1 MQLCRLEESRRERK
15 HKVSKK
21 KKYWK
26 NIGKILEKMC
36 EYVRKSKSRAAS
48 RLWNIEQPLHT
59 ALSA

>member
-21 KKYWK
+21 NK
-26 NIGKILEKMC
+26 NTGKILEKMC